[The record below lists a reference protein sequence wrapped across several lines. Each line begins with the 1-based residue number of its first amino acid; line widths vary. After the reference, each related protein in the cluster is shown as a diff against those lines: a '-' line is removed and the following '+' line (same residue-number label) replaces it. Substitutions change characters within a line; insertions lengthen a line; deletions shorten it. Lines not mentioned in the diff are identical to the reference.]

1 MNPSRFDTI
10 ARIFAER
17 RLSRRSALATGGAG
31 IAAAA
36 LGSAA
41 SAQDATPSAPAA
53 SPVAETDHASFLFV
67 QTFGAGA
74 IEAAENGHLT
84 LTADHLTG
92 QTIFFSDRPERIVGT
107 VPTEDF
113 LGLDHAPSASAT
125 PASGEA
131 TPEGGIGFT
140 PANPPNAALVF
151 DSAVGSEE
159 PGDVVVVELINPTYD
174 RATGL
179 ATYEITVLADETAV
193 DLSYVSEPVTEAAA
207 IRQFDGASL
216 FIDNCSDGDI
226 VCVNVTTGGRTT
238 IVSADQPTGYCW
250 DSSNLCCSPC
260 EGMDYWWQQCYLQDP
275 TCGSGNSCYATY
287 DWQVFDC
294 PIPTNPY

>member
-1 MNPSRFDTI
+1 VESSRFDTI
-10 ARIFAER
+10 SRLFAAR

-31 IAAAA
+31 LAAAA

-41 SAQDATPSAPAA
+41 SAQEATPAGT
-53 SPVAETDHASFLFV
+53 PVAETDHPSFLFV
-67 QTFGAGA
+67 QSFGAGS
-74 IEAAENGHLT
+74 IAAAANGQFT

-113 LGLDHAPSASAT
+113 LGLDRAPSASAT
-125 PASGEA
+125 PGSGEA

-151 DSAVGSEE
+151 DSAAGSDE
-159 PGDVVVVELINPTYD
+159 PGDVLVVELINPTYD

-179 ATYEITVLADETAV
+179 ATYEISVLADDTAV
-193 DLSYVSEPVTEAAA
+193 DLSFVSEPVTDAAA
-207 IRQFDGASL
+207 IRQFEGASL
-216 FIDNCSDGDI
+216 FIDDCSDGDI
-226 VCVNVTTGGRTT
+226 ICVNVTTGARTT
-238 IVSADQPTGYCW
+238 LVSADEPTGYCW

-260 EGMDYWWQQCYLQDP
+260 AGIDYWWQQCYDQIYG
-275 TCGSGNSCYATY
+275 CGGGNSCYATY
-287 DWQVFDC
+287 DWQLFDC